1 MQPVDIK
8 INHFGSQNW
17 LEQCLSLYAE
27 IRRLSPLTNQGL
39 RNNKNKFLY
48 QN

>member
-1 MQPVDIK
+1 MQPVDTK
-8 INHFGSQNW
+8 INHFGDRNW
-17 LEQCLSLYAE
+17 LEQCRNQASLS
-27 IRRLSPLTNQGL
+27 LSPLTNQGL